1 MAKYRKTVRGR
12 NPQLGNSLNSLG
24 PHGGILYKN
33 VGTKDNYGLYKNY
46 LAKENSVAWRK
57 YLEVHPHTTLT
68 KKDFLKKR
76 NKQREYHPNQQG
88 IYKKYIHSA
97 DGKSYYHF
105 SSNQEY
111 AEWKAQENLVKARK
125 YAQQQASIECVKQL
139 HEREVNKKKVD
150 KRYKELQRA
159 EMALAKQQRLQK
171 KKLKKARRFPWTSFT
186 INTYYYHK
194 KYLILKNDSIVLK
207 SAHYCGSKD
216 CFIKKLQKGKVVIQC
231 DKCKARRRIPYIE
244 FLMLYYNAKKKSYGE

>member
-33 VGTKDNYGLYKNY
+33 VGTKDNYGIYKNH

-57 YLEVHPHTTLT
+57 YLEMHPHTTLT

-125 YAQQQASIECVKQL
+125 YAQQQASIEYVKQL
-139 HEREVNKKKVD
+139 HQQEIAKRKVA

-159 EMALAKQQRLQK
+159 EKVLAAQRMIQK
-171 KKLKKARRFPWTSFT
+171 KKIKKARERPWRNFV
-186 INTYYYHK
+186 IKTYYYHEK
-194 KYLILKNDSIVLK
+194 DMILKNDSMVSK
-207 SAHYCGSKD
+207 SPHYCGSND
-216 CFIKKLQKGKVVIQC
+216 CFIKTLKKGKVFIQC
-231 DKCKARRRIPYIE
+231 DRCKAKKRIPYVE
-244 FLMLYYNAKKKSYGE
+244 FLMLYYTAKKKNYGE